1 MENFKTIRV
10 LVADDHFVVRM
21 GLSAL
26 IATQKDMSVVGEAG
40 DGLEAVQLYRDLKP
54 DIVILD
60 LRMPAMNGISATSAI
75 IRDDPDA
82 KIMVLSTYDGDVD
95 IHNALR
101 AGALG
106 YLLKGALSEE
116 LVQAIR
122 TVNSGRRYIPASVA
136 TRLAEYIY
144 GLDLTCRELEVLTLI
159 VKGRSNKDIA
169 ITLSISEATVKTHI
183 NNIFSKLGVN
193 DRTQAAT
200 MALQRGIVH
209 VEGP

>member
-1 MENFKTIRV
+1 MENFKSIRV
-10 LVADDHFVVRM
+10 LVADDHFVVRI

-40 DGLEAVQLYRDLKP
+40 DGLEAVQLYRSLKP
-54 DIVILD
+54 DVVILD

-106 YLLKGALSEE
+106 YLLKGAPSEE

-144 GLDLTCRELEVLTLI
+144 GLDLTPRELEVLTLI

-209 VEGP
+209 VD

>member
-1 MENFKTIRV
+1 MENFKSIRV
-10 LVADDHFVVRM
+10 LVADDHFVVRI

-40 DGLEAVQLYRDLKP
+40 DGLEAVQLYRSLKP

-106 YLLKGALSEE
+106 YLLKGAPSEE

-144 GLDLTCRELEVLTLI
+144 GLDLTARELEVLTLI

-209 VEGP
+209 VD

>member
-1 MENFKTIRV
+1 MENFKSIRV
-10 LVADDHFVVRM
+10 LVADDHFVVRI

-40 DGLEAVQLYRDLKP
+40 DGLEAVQLYRSLKP

-82 KIMVLSTYDGDVD
+82 KIMVLSTYDGDAD

-106 YLLKGALSEE
+106 YLLKG
-116 LVQAIR
+116 R
-122 TVNSGRRYIPASVA
+122 PA
-136 TRLAEYIY
+136 
-144 GLDLTCRELEVLTLI
+144 
-159 VKGRSNKDIA
+159 KN
-169 ITLSISEATVKTHI
+169 
-183 NNIFSKLGVN
+183 
-193 DRTQAAT
+193 
-200 MALQRGIVH
+200 
-209 VEGP
+209 

>member
-1 MENFKTIRV
+1 MENFKSIRV
-10 LVADDHFVVRM
+10 LVADDHFVVRI

-40 DGLEAVQLYRDLKP
+40 DGLEAVQLYRSLKP

-106 YLLKGALSEE
+106 YLLKGAPSEE

-122 TVNSGRRYIPASVA
+122 TVKSGRRYIPASVA

-144 GLDLTCRELEVLTLI
+144 GLDLTSRELEVLTLI
-159 VKGRSNKDIA
+159 VKGRFNKDIA

-209 VEGP
+209 VD

>member
-1 MENFKTIRV
+1 MENFKSIRV
-10 LVADDHFVVRM
+10 LVADDHFVVRI

-40 DGLEAVQLYRDLKP
+40 DGLEAVQLYRSLKP

-106 YLLKGALSEE
+106 YLLKGAPSEE

-144 GLDLTCRELEVLTLI
+144 GLDLTSRELEVLTLI

-209 VEGP
+209 VD

>member
-1 MENFKTIRV
+1 MENSETIRV
-10 LVADDHFVVRM
+10 LIADDHFVVRI

-40 DGLEAVQLYRDLKP
+40 DGLEAVQLYRGLKP

-60 LRMPAMNGISATSAI
+60 LRMPTMDGISATSAI
-75 IRDDPDA
+75 MRDDPDA

-144 GLDLTCRELEVLTLI
+144 GLDLTSRELEVLTLI
-159 VKGRSNKDIA
+159 VKGLSNKDIA
-169 ITLSISEATVKTHI
+169 MALSISEGTVKTHV

-200 MALQRGIVH
+200 TAIQRGIVH
-209 VEGP
+209 VD

>member
-1 MENFKTIRV
+1 MENFKSIRV
-10 LVADDHFVVRM
+10 LVADDHFVVRI

-40 DGLEAVQLYRDLKP
+40 DGLEAVQLYRSLKP

-75 IRDDPDA
+75 IKDDPDA

-106 YLLKGALSEE
+106 YLLKGAPSEE

-144 GLDLTCRELEVLTLI
+144 GLDLTSRELEVLTLI

-209 VEGP
+209 VD

>member
-1 MENFKTIRV
+1 MENFKSIRV
-10 LVADDHFVVRM
+10 LVADDHFVVRI

-40 DGLEAVQLYRDLKP
+40 DGLEAVQLYRSLKP

-106 YLLKGALSEE
+106 YLLKGAPSEE

-144 GLDLTCRELEVLTLI
+144 GLDLTPRELEVLTLI

-209 VEGP
+209 VD

>member
-1 MENFKTIRV
+1 
-10 LVADDHFVVRM
+10 
-21 GLSAL
+21 
-26 IATQKDMSVVGEAG
+26 
-40 DGLEAVQLYRDLKP
+40 
-54 DIVILD
+54 
-60 LRMPAMNGISATSAI
+60 
-75 IRDDPDA
+75 
-82 KIMVLSTYDGDVD
+82 
-95 IHNALR
+95 
-101 AGALG
+101 
-106 YLLKGALSEE
+106 
-116 LVQAIR
+116 VQAIR

-144 GLDLTCRELEVLTLI
+144 GLDLTSRELEVLTLI

-209 VEGP
+209 VD